1 MDVEYSLFDI
11 GYSDFKYINP
21 LKNKTNNKM
30 SFKFSVHTQDSI
42 TSARTGE
49 LTLPHGTV
57 KTPVF
62 MPVGTL
68 GSVKAT
74 SPEELE
80 NIGFDIILGNTYHL
94 YLRPGDELIKKA
106 GGLHSFINWD
116 RNMLTDSGGYQV
128 MSLQQFRKITEEGIE
143 FQSHIDGSYHFFS
156 PERVME
162 IEHNLGADII
172 MVLDECAPHPCTKEY
187 AKESSDMSVRWAKR
201 CKIKHEQ
208 LGGEQSLFGIVQGSI
223 FDDLR
228 DKNAKELISI
238 DFPGYAIGG
247 LAVGEN
253 KEDMLRIVNLMD
265 RVLPK
270 EKPRYLMGVG
280 TPLDLLENIER
291 GVDMFDCVMPTRH
304 ARNGQAFTRDGR
316 LTVRNGKYKE
326 DFSPIQDDCSCYAC
340 RNFSRAYLR
349 HLINVKEILG
359 VRLTTLHNLTFYN
372 TLIKEIREAINSG
385 TFSEYK
391 NNFIERYTRSDEVQ
405 YI

>member
-1 MDVEYSLFDI
+1 
-11 GYSDFKYINP
+11 
-21 LKNKTNNKM
+21 M
-30 SFKFSVHTQDSI
+30 SFKFSLHTQDSF

-49 LTLPHGTV
+49 LILPHGKI

-68 GSVKAT
+68 GTVKAT

-116 RNMLTDSGGYQV
+116 RNMLTDSGGFQV
-128 MSLQQFRKITEEGIE
+128 MSLQQFRKITEEGIG
-143 FQSHIDGSYHFFS
+143 FQSHIDGSSHFFS

-172 MVLDECAPHPCTKEY
+172 MVLDECAPYPCTKEY
-187 AKESSDMSVRWAKR
+187 AKESADMSLRWAKR

-223 FDDLR
+223 YDDLR
-228 DKNAKELISI
+228 EENAKELISI

-247 LAVGEN
+247 LAVGEK

-270 EKPRYLMGVG
+270 QKPRYLMGVG

-291 GVDMFDCVMPTRH
+291 GIDMFDCVMPTRH

-326 DFSPIQDDCSCYAC
+326 DFRPIQDDCSCYAC
-340 RNFSRAYLR
+340 RNFSRAYIR

-385 TFSEYK
+385 VFSQYK
-391 NNFIERYTRSDEVQ
+391 NNFIERYTRFDDVQ

>member
-1 MDVEYSLFDI
+1 
-11 GYSDFKYINP
+11 
-21 LKNKTNNKM
+21 M
-30 SFKFSVHTQDSI
+30 SFKFSIYTQDTI

-49 LTLPHGTV
+49 LELPHGKV

-68 GSVKAT
+68 GTVKAT

-94 YLRPGDELIKKA
+94 YLRPGDELIKKS

-116 RNMLTDSGGYQV
+116 RNMLTDSGGFQV
-128 MSLQQFRKITEEGIE
+128 MSLQQFRKITAQGIE
-143 FQSHIDGSYHFFS
+143 FQSHIDGSSHFFS

-172 MVLDECAPHPCTKEY
+172 MVLDECAPYPCTKEY
-187 AKESSDMSVRWAKR
+187 AKESADMSVRWAKR

-228 DKNAKELISI
+228 EENAKELVGI

-270 EKPRYLMGVG
+270 DKPRYLMGVG

-304 ARNGQAFTRDGR
+304 ARNGQVFTRNGR

-326 DFSPIQDDCSCYAC
+326 DFRPLQDDCNCYAC
-340 RNFSRAYLR
+340 RNFSRTYIR

-359 VRLTTLHNLTFYN
+359 IRLTTLHNLTFYN

-385 TFSEYK
+385 TFLEYK
-391 NNFIERYTRSDEVQ
+391 NNFIERYTRSNDVQ
-405 YI
+405 NI